1 MGLKKE
7 DQKYKYLLRASI
19 AASWLVALFAIGIY
33 IFGQFV
39 DRHDV
44 LRVGSAKTL
53 SIEWEYETSTGE
65 TGVCTLPHR
74 FNIPVGETVS
84 LTSVLPDDIYEGE
97 YMVLS
102 AGHDIKI
109 YIDGQL
115 RFFQSRESSRIPG
128 RITKSGFFPLA
139 LSAADAGK
147 VIKIVKDEEGAFNGS
162 VKEMYYGEMYAI
174 TRELM
179 SQYAFRFFASMLLL
193 VFAVT
198 VSVGSAVIRI
208 VYKVYDKALR
218 MLAYGM
224 LSIALWAITDSYMYQ
239 FVFGN
244 IFVEGIM
251 GYILTPLMP
260 ISFIRYFNELQNK
273 RYEKIYSYAIALLML
288 DEIIVCILH
297 FTDIMAFERTLIYND
312 IVVAIAGLT
321 VIGLLFKEYR
331 DGYIEEYKWVAIG
344 AGGLCLGAILEI
356 VFINL
361 HLTAFGDVWLI
372 LGIYF
377 MLAMALVHTIGDILS
392 REKERRKAIE
402 ASMIKS
408 NFLAN
413 MSHEIR
419 TPINAIMGMNEMIL
433 RESED
438 PDVLGY
444 AEHIGRSGKLLLSII
459 GDVLDFSKIESGK
472 LNIVSDPYKLSS
484 LISDSY
490 NLMNQLAA
498 EKSLEVRFEAD
509 ENMPSVLDG
518 DENHIKQIVINLIT
532 NAAKYTK
539 RGYIG
544 LKAYATDIDKA
555 DDTVVTYERTM
566 INVEISDSGIG
577 IKQEDLP
584 RLFDSFERVDER
596 VNRNIQGTGLGLSI
610 VKSLTEAMNGSVEV
624 TSEYG
629 VGSTFIVRIPQRVLS
644 KAPVGDSWRAVAE
657 YNKMDSD
664 RARYKVSFKA
674 PTAKI
679 MAVDDNSSNLLII
692 KQFLKATE
700 LKVEL
705 VNNGEEAID
714 LAEES
719 KYDVILLDHMMPDPD
734 GIAVLKAIRKKE
746 NGLNYDTPVIVLTA
760 NATQDSR
767 DEYLRQGFND
777 YIAKP
782 VDGATLETT
791 LMKYLPEDKLIMEDD
806 TKENEDKNSKAEDS
820 RDQAAEADDAR
831 KDAENMDKII
841 PSKEN
846 DYGGLFER
854 EGFAQVLKVFGN
866 KDFAFE
872 IIHKVAEDSLKALD
886 SLKDDLDKEDYAD
899 YAIKAHG
906 IKGMMAS
913 VYYEPLRV
921 RSLNHEMAAK
931 EGRYD
936 FIREDY
942 EDYSRECREFCN
954 SVLG

>member
-1 MGLKKE
+1 MELKKDE
-7 DQKYKYLLRASI
+7 PGYKKLLRASI
-19 AASWLVALFAIGIY
+19 ATSWLVALFAIGIY
-33 IFGQFV
+33 LFGQFM

-53 SIEWEYETSTGE
+53 SIEWNYETSTGE
-65 TGVCTLPHR
+65 TGVCTLPNR
-74 FNIPVGETVS
+74 FDIPVGETVT

-102 AGHDIKI
+102 AGHDVKI
-109 YIDGQL
+109 YIDDQM
-115 RFFQSRESSRIPG
+115 RFFHSRESSRIPG
-128 RITKSGFFPLA
+128 GITKSGFFPLA
-139 LSAADAGK
+139 LKASDAGK
-147 VIKIVKDEEGAFNGS
+147 TIKIVKDEPKAFNGA
-162 VKEMYYGEMYAI
+162 VKEIYYGEMYAI
-174 TRELM
+174 TRMLM
-179 SQYAFRFFASMLLL
+179 SEYAFRFFASMLLL

-198 VSVGSAVIRI
+198 VCIGSAVIRI

-224 LSIALWAITDSYMYQ
+224 LSIAIWAVTDSYMYQ

-244 IFVEGIM
+244 IFVEGII

-260 ISFIRYFNELQNK
+260 ICFIRYINELQK
-273 RYEKIYSYAIALLML
+273 GRYEKIYSYTISLLVL
-288 DEIIVCILH
+288 DAVIICILH
-297 FTDIMAFERTLIYND
+297 FTDILAFERTLIYND
-312 IVVAIAGLT
+312 IVVAVSAIVVFIML
-321 VIGLLFKEYR
+321 IKEYR
-331 DGYIEEYKWVAIG
+331 EGYIGEYKWVAIG
-344 AGGLCLGAILEI
+344 AGGLGLGAILEI

-377 MLAMALVHTIGDILS
+377 MVAMALIHTIGDILR

-402 ASMIKS
+402 ASMVKS

-433 RESED
+433 RESSE
-438 PDVLGY
+438 PDVLEY

-472 LNIVSDPYKLSS
+472 LNIVSDPYKISS

-498 EKSLEVRFEAD
+498 EKSLEVRFDVD
-509 ENMPSVLDG
+509 ENFPSVLDG

-539 RGYIG
+539 KGYIG
-544 LKAYATDIDKA
+544 LKAYATDID
-555 DDTVVTYERTM
+555 DMDVENVTYERKM
-566 INVEISDSGIG
+566 INIEVIDSGIG
-577 IKQEDLP
+577 IKKEDLP

-624 TSEYG
+624 ESEYG
-629 VGSTFIVRIPQRVLS
+629 VGSVFMVRIPQRVIS
-644 KAPVGDSWRAVAE
+644 KAPVGDSWKTVAE
-657 YNKMDSD
+657 YKNNDPD
-664 RARYKVSFKA
+664 RVRYKVSFKA
-674 PTAKI
+674 PSARV
-679 MAVDDNSSNLLII
+679 MAVDDNSSNLMII

-700 LKVEL
+700 LDVEL

-714 LAEES
+714 LAGEN

-746 NGLNYDTPVIVLTA
+746 GGLNYNTPVIVLTA

-782 VDGATLETT
+782 VDGATLESV
-791 LMKYLPEDKLIMEDD
+791 LVRYLPEEKVKTGEAVTEVTGTDRADKSSKETVSKEREGGTME
-806 TKENEDKNSKAEDS
+806 KV
-820 RDQAAEADDAR
+820 
-831 KDAENMDKII
+831 I

-854 EGFAQVLKVFGN
+854 EEFAQVLKVFGN

-872 IIHKVAEDSLKALD
+872 IIHKVAEDSLKSLD
-886 SLKDDLDKEDYAD
+886 TLKEDLEKEDYAD

-921 RSLNHEMAAK
+921 HSLNHELAAK

-936 FIREDY
+936 FIKEDY
-942 EDYSRECREFCN
+942 EEYSRECREFCN
-954 SVLG
+954 SILGQE

>member
-1 MGLKKE
+1 MELKKDE
-7 DQKYKYLLRASI
+7 PLHKKILRASVV
-19 AASWLVALFAIGIY
+19 ASWIVALFAIGIY

-44 LRVGSAKTL
+44 MRIGSSKTL
-53 SIEWEYETSTGE
+53 KIEWNYETSTGE

-74 FNIPVGETVS
+74 FKIPVGETVT

-102 AGHDIKI
+102 AGHDVKI
-109 YIDGQL
+109 YIDDQL
-115 RFFQSRESSRIPG
+115 RFFQSRDSSRIPG
-128 RITKSGFFPLA
+128 RISKSGFFPLA
-139 LSAADAGK
+139 LNATDAGK
-147 VIKIVKDEEGAFNGS
+147 TIRIVKDEPGAFNGN
-162 VKEMYYGEMYAI
+162 VREIYYGEMYAI

-179 SQYAFRFFASMLLL
+179 SEYAFRFFAALLLL
-193 VFAVT
+193 VFAVA
-198 VSVGSAVIRI
+198 VCIGSLVIGI
-208 VYKVYDKALR
+208 LYKVYDRALR

-224 LSIALWAITDSYMYQ
+224 LSIAIWAITDSYMYQ

-244 IFVEGIM
+244 IFVEGLM

-260 ISFIRYFNELQNK
+260 ICFIRYLNELQHG
-273 RYEKIYSYAIALLML
+273 RYEKIYSYVIGLLIL
-288 DEIIVCILH
+288 DEITICILH
-297 FTDIMAFERTLIYND
+297 FTDIMSFERTLIYND
-312 IVVAIAGLT
+312 IVVSVASLS
-321 VIGLLFKEYR
+321 VFVLLFKEYR
-331 DGYIEEYKWVAIG
+331 DGYIGEYKWVAIG

-377 MLAMALVHTIGDILS
+377 MLAMALIHTIGDIIS

-402 ASMIKS
+402 ASMVKS

-433 RESED
+433 RESND
-438 PDVLGY
+438 PDVLEY

-472 LNIVSDPYKLSS
+472 LNIVSDPYKISS

-490 NLMNQLAA
+490 NLMNQLAS
-498 EKSLEVRFEAD
+498 EKSLEVKFDVD
-509 ENMPSVLDG
+509 ENLPSVLDG

-539 RGYIG
+539 KGYIG
-544 LKAYATDIDKA
+544 LKAYATEYDNSDDDI
-555 DDTVVTYERTM
+555 VTYERNM

-577 IKQEDLP
+577 IRKEDLP

-610 VKSLTEAMNGSVEV
+610 VKSLTEAMGGKVEV
-624 TSEYG
+624 KSEYG
-629 VGSTFIVRIPQRVLS
+629 VGSTFIIRIPQLVIS
-644 KAPVGDSWRAVAE
+644 KTPVGDSWKAVAE
-657 YNKMDSD
+657 YKNSDPD
-664 RARYKVSFKA
+664 RARYRVSFKA
-674 PTAKI
+674 PTARV

-705 VNNGEEAID
+705 VNNGEEAIE
-714 LAEES
+714 LATEN

-746 NGLNYDTPVIVLTA
+746 NGLNYNTPVIVLTA

-777 YIAKP
+777 YIA
-782 VDGATLETT
+782 
-791 LMKYLPEDKLIMEDD
+791 
-806 TKENEDKNSKAEDS
+806 
-820 RDQAAEADDAR
+820 
-831 KDAENMDKII
+831 
-841 PSKEN
+841 
-846 DYGGLFER
+846 
-854 EGFAQVLKVFGN
+854 
-866 KDFAFE
+866 
-872 IIHKVAEDSLKALD
+872 
-886 SLKDDLDKEDYAD
+886 
-899 YAIKAHG
+899 
-906 IKGMMAS
+906 
-913 VYYEPLRV
+913 
-921 RSLNHEMAAK
+921 
-931 EGRYD
+931 
-936 FIREDY
+936 
-942 EDYSRECREFCN
+942 
-954 SVLG
+954 